1 MKDSCI
7 LKSFKGTPRPQQVQ
21 ALLEVERSWDSH
33 DVFVLRLP
41 VAAGK
46 SRVLKAIADWAGG
59 GALLTPTNML
69 VQQYKEEWPELLSVR
84 KRDSFPNSQAWSRH
98 VGELKRSPLL
108 LANYYSYL
116 ALKAYKKV
124 ALFDEAHN
132 LVKFLQDKEEL
143 KVWEH
148 PPSWVHSTADLASWA
163 ESSGH
168 SKLAR
173 ALAKDPEG
181 YIVRFSAELYRGK
194 RKPCLKVIP
203 LTPAENAP
211 ILWPSSVK
219 KIVLA
224 SATLSEE
231 DIKDLGLDNRKVR
244 YIDSGS
250 PIHPD
255 RRPVLFRP
263 AAVLSR
269 EGQQLG
275 GVEDLAKALL
285 ALADKHPG
293 EKGLVHVTYA
303 LGRSLRPLL
312 DGRFLGHDQGN
323 KEQVFQAWQAS
334 KGGILLGAG
343 LTEGIDL
350 AGDKANWQVVSKV
363 LFPNLSDPAI
373 FAKAQARPKWYL
385 WAAIRDLLQATG
397 RVCRT
402 PEDYGVTYVLDSAFK
417 GLYNRNPELFPGW
430 FKGAL
435 R

>member
-7 LKSFKGTPRPQQVQ
+7 LTSFKGTPRPQQVQ
-21 ALLEVERSWDSH
+21 ALLEVQKSWSQH
-33 DVFVLRLP
+33 DIFVLRLP

-69 VQQYKEEWPELLSVR
+69 VSQYKDEWPELLTVR
-84 KRDSFPNSQAWSRH
+84 KKESFSGPQAWSQH
-98 VGELKRSPLL
+98 LVELKRSPLL

-116 ALKAYKKV
+116 ALRAYKPV
-124 ALFDEAHN
+124 VLFDEAHN

-143 KVWEH
+143 KVWEQ
-148 PPSWVHSTADLASWA
+148 PPSWVHSTADLAAWA

-173 ALAKDPEG
+173 ALAKDPQG
-181 YIVRFSAELYRGK
+181 YTVRFSFELFRGK
-194 RKPCLKVIP
+194 RKPCLRVIP
-203 LTPAENAP
+203 VTPAENAP
-211 ILWPSSVK
+211 ILWPSRVK

-224 SATLSEE
+224 SATLDEE
-231 DIKDLGLDNRKVR
+231 DLKDLGLDNRKVR
-244 YIDSGS
+244 FVDSGS
-250 PIHPD
+250 PIPPD
-255 RRPVLFRP
+255 RRPVFFRP

-269 EGQQLG
+269 EGQQAG
-275 GVEDLAKALL
+275 GVEALAKGLL
-285 ALADKHPG
+285 ALAEKHP
-293 EKGLVHVTYA
+293 EERGLVHVTYE
-303 LGRSLRPLL
+303 LGRALRPLL
-312 DGRFLGHDQGN
+312 NGRFMWHDQGN
-323 KEQVFQAWQAS
+323 KEQVFQAWQRS
-334 KGGILLGAG
+334 KDGVLLGAG
-343 LTEGIDL
+343 LTEGVDL
-350 AGDKANWQVVSKV
+350 AGDKARWQVVSKV

-373 FAKAQARPKWYL
+373 FAKAQARPRWYL
-385 WAAIRDLLQATG
+385 WAAVRDLLQATG

-417 GLYNRNPELFPGW
+417 TLYNRNPELFPGW